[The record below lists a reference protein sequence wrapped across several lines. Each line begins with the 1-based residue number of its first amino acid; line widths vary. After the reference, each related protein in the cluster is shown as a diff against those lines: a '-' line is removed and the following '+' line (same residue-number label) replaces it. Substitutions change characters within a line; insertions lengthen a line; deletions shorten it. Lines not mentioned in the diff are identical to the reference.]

1 MLIMFGTL
9 FICLVLTAPMAVSI
23 GLSALTMIWA
33 NETPTIVLAQR
44 MFSAVDS
51 APLLAIPFFVLAGSL
66 MKGGGISQ
74 RLVKFAD
81 ACVGGITGGL
91 SIVAIL
97 ASMFFAAI
105 SGSGPAT
112 TAAIGSIMIPA
123 MLAKGYNIKFV
134 AATEATAG
142 QLGVI
147 IPPSIPFVI
156 FGLATGVS
164 IGDLFMAGVMPGIL
178 IGCSLIL
185 VAYCV
190 AKTNGYKPDRPL
202 PWRERWEA
210 FKESVWALF
219 MPVLILGGIYKGIFT
234 PTESA
239 VVASAYALFVGAFV
253 YKELKL
259 KDLFPIFAETIVLV
273 SKIMIIISAAG
284 IFAYILTI
292 YRIPH
297 LVGNWFISITDSKII
312 FLLIVNLLLLIVGMF
327 FDTTPAIVVLAPI
340 LMPVATSLGIAPLHM
355 GVIIV
360 CNLAIGFITPPFG
373 VNLFVASQLTGLRVE
388 QMGRYLLMYI
398 GVLVV
403 DILMISYIPA
413 ISLWLPSLLMR

>member
-9 FICLVLTAPMAVSI
+9 FICLLLTAPMAVSI

-327 FDTTPAIVVLAPI
+327 F
-340 LMPVATSLGIAPLHM
+340 
-355 GVIIV
+355 
-360 CNLAIGFITPPFG
+360 
-373 VNLFVASQLTGLRVE
+373 
-388 QMGRYLLMYI
+388 
-398 GVLVV
+398 
-403 DILMISYIPA
+403 
-413 ISLWLPSLLMR
+413 